1 MATKEQYEFFR
12 FLYED
17 EERTYEQLEARS
29 RFYLALVSVFVAALV
44 LKAPEARASATALGV
59 PWWLLLIVTAILTG
73 SLVFIALAARIRVY
87 EAIADPGEII
97 ESFGKTEPKNQD
109 FFDDRI
115 ADLAVATKRNAE
127 VNGRLPEYSSM
138 PAFP

>member
-1 MATKEQYEFFR
+1 M
-12 FLYED
+12 
-17 EERTYEQLEARS
+17 
-29 RFYLALVSVFVAALV
+29 

-97 ESFGKTEPKNQD
+97 ESFGKAEPKNQD

-115 ADLAVATKRNAE
+115 ADLAVATKRNAG
-127 VNGRLPEYSSM
+127 VNGKVARVLEYAGLCIALAMLALLIAVIIGLSG
-138 PAFP
+138 